1 MDTEWKVFWTDVWAW
16 TGLAFLGLAGFERL
30 AGALASRWWS
40 HALVALVLL
49 LLSAFFYGVAQ
60 IRHPGYAM
68 RCLDAAAAG
77 LSGRRRALIFIG
89 LLALSLYT
97 ALAFGVDAYRQ
108 QNAAR
113 TDFTNGLY
121 TMNIAYTLARRHLHS
136 QAAALY
142 NQGVGEWTNAN
153 NWSAANT
160 ATLEQDVIEAL
171 GAYVYG
177 RPTRWDV
184 RVLEDFERVITPLTR
199 HGIPNR
205 FRIQKAINAFD
216 ADAPR

>member
-1 MDTEWKVFWTDVWAW
+1 
-16 TGLAFLGLAGFERL
+16 
-30 AGALASRWWS
+30 
-40 HALVALVLL
+40 
-49 LLSAFFYGVAQ
+49 
-60 IRHPGYAM
+60 M
-68 RCLDAAAAG
+68 RCLDAAVAV
-77 LSGRRRALIFIG
+77 LSGRRQALIFIG

-113 TDFTNGLY
+113 MDFTNGVY
-121 TMNIAYTLARRHLHS
+121 AMNIAYSLVRRHLHS

-142 NQGVGEWTNAN
+142 NQGVGEWTNAS
-153 NWSAANT
+153 NWSVANT
-160 ATLEQDVIEAL
+160 ATLERDVMEAL

-184 RVLEDFERVITPLTR
+184 RVMEDFERAVIPLTR

-205 FRIQKAINAFD
+205 FRIQTAINAFD